1 MTSFYDF
8 YKKVTTERKLQEQ
21 APGQPQAP
29 QAPGQPQPAPAQAQ
43 QQPAQAPGQGVA
55 PAANDKALEE
65 FKNKIWPSI
74 QKLAPQIQDAAL
86 KKSLTDLAQNPS
98 LVQQGQQAAT
108 KPVAAPQAPP
118 QAQPQQPQ
126 QAQQPQQ

>member
-1 MTSFYDF
+1 MINTPGETMTSFYEF
-8 YKKVTTERKLQEQ
+8 YKKVTKERKLQEQ
-21 APGQPQAP
+21 APMPAPAVAPGQAP
-29 QAPGQPQPAPAQAQ
+29 QAPT
-43 QQPAQAPGQGVA
+43 QPAQAPGQGVA

-65 FKNKIWPSI
+65 FKTKLWPSI

-98 LVQQGQQAAT
+98 LVQQGQQAA
-108 KPVAAPQAPP
+108 KPAVTAPQQAPQA
-118 QAQPQQPQ
+118 PQ